1 MQTRSFSTPAASV
14 LAGLALALG
23 AGPAAAEVD
32 EILVTAQRREESLQD
47 VPVAVSAFTADQI
60 TVRQIDVVKDIGQNV
75 PNLQTYTVTAG
86 AEAIQIHSRGA
97 SVQNP
102 GFNLSESPVG
112 IYVDDIYYGR
122 LASVNL
128 DLLDV
133 ERIEVLRGPQGTLY
147 GRNTIAGA
155 VKIVTR
161 TPGDESWL
169 TGSIGIGNYE
179 TTKIGVSLGG
189 PIEEGSLAGSIAAV
203 YDKRNKGWMDNGT
216 TGEEPGEYDNKAAR
230 AKLHWYGTDSFD
242 ATLTAWVA
250 DVENDG
256 YNGIPYVPFDNTGSP
271 NPNFDPAPANSAPQ
285 GGFYETFSAAG
296 VNYGESQ
303 QGGANLHLSFDFG
316 GVTLR
321 SISSFASVDTKFG
334 FDLAGGG
341 ADFGP
346 VPAAQFGLRIRSD
359 SNFDQI
365 SQELQLLGTFGDSL
379 LWQVGGYYLNEDGQ
393 QQFSGTVPGIST
405 TPAFNEAI
413 DNQTDSYAAYG
424 EVTYKVTDAFS
435 LTGGLRWTK
444 DEKEY
449 SDDCVGIFCKDDSDL
464 PDLLAD
470 PGDGQVSLKDDW
482 DEVTFKLGADYQLT
496 DDQLIYASY
505 ASGFQAGGF
514 RTLCFGNLT
523 SDQQLEVPNPTPP
536 PDTITTDYKGCGG
549 STFDPQTVDSFELGW
564 KSDLADNTLRL
575 NVAAFYAMYQDIQQ
589 IVINSDFGF
598 PIENIGDVDVY
609 GLELEVTWTPISD
622 LNVYAN
628 LGIQE
633 SNFGTVDPNSPPGG
647 FNGLATP
654 TDELPSNP
662 NWQAKVGFDY
672 TVPLQNGLEFFY
684 GLDIFHSDSYFT
696 EARNLVEID
705 DYTRLNGFLGIGADD
720 RQWQAMLAVKN
731 ITDEEDNV
739 SGIFANGF
747 TNVRT
752 PLPPTEYM
760 LTFKVNY

>member
-1 MQTRSFSTPAASV
+1 MEKRIVSTPLAAV

-32 EILVTAQRREESLQD
+32 EILVTVQRREESLQD

-60 TVRQIDVVKDIGQNV
+60 TVRQIEEVKDIGQNV

-112 IYVDDIYYGR
+112 IYVDDVYYGR

-155 VKIVTR
+155 VKFITR
-161 TPGDESWL
+161 TPGDDSWF
-169 TGSIGIGNYE
+169 TGSIGIGNYD
-179 TTKIGVSLGG
+179 TTKIGASLGG
-189 PIEEGSLAGSIAAV
+189 PIEEGALAGSIAAV
-203 YDKRNKGWMDNGT
+203 YDKRDSGWMDNGT

-230 AKLHWYGTDSFD
+230 AKLHWYGNEGFD
-242 ATLTAWVA
+242 ATLTGWVA

-256 YNGIPYVPFDNTGSP
+256 YNGVPYVPFDNTG
-271 NPNFDPAPANSAPQ
+271 NPNAIYAPAPANSVPQ
-285 GGFYETFSAAG
+285 GGFYETFSAPG

-303 QGGANLHLSFDFG
+303 QGGANLHLSFDFA

-359 SNFDQI
+359 SSFDQW
-365 SQELQLLGTFGDSL
+365 SQELQLLGSMGDSL
-379 LWQVGGYYLNEDGQ
+379 VWQLGGYYLNEDGQ
-393 QQFSGTVPGIST
+393 QQFSGTVPGISA
-405 TPAFNEAI
+405 TPSFDEAI
-413 DNQTDSYAAYG
+413 DNETDSYAAYG
-424 EVTYKVTDAFS
+424 EATYSITDALS
-435 LTGGLRWTK
+435 VTAGLRWTK
-444 DEKEY
+444 DEKKY
-449 SDDCVGIFCKDDSDL
+449 SDDCAGGFCADDSDPL
-464 PDLLAD
+464 PGD
-470 PGDGQVSLKDDW
+470 PGFPGPTPNDGFVALDDDW
-482 DEVTFKLGADYQLT
+482 DETTYKLGVDYQLS
-496 DDQLIYASY
+496 DDQLLYASY
-505 ASGFQAGGF
+505 ATGFQAGGY
-514 RTLCFGNLT
+514 RTLCFGNLR
-523 SDQQLEVPNPTPP
+523 SS
-536 PDTITTDYKGCGG
+536 CGG
-549 STFDPQTVDSFELGW
+549 TAFDPQTVDSVEAGW
-564 KSDLADNTLRL
+564 KSDLFDNTLRL
-575 NVAAFYAMYQDIQQ
+575 NVAAFYAMYDDIQQ
-589 IVINSDFGF
+589 IVTNNAGGF
-598 PIENIGDVDVY
+598 PIDNIGEVDVY
-609 GLELEVTWTPISD
+609 GVEVEVTWTPIAD

-628 LGIQE
+628 FGYQE
-633 SNFGTVDPNSPPGG
+633 SDFGDVDPLSPPGG
-647 FNGLATP
+647 LGDSCVDDPTPPCAVP

-662 NWQAKVGFDY
+662 QWQGKIGFDY
-672 TVPLQNGLEFFY
+672 TIALQNDLQFFY
-684 GLDIFHSDSYFT
+684 GFDVFHSDDYFT
-696 EARNLVEID
+696 ESRNLVEIE

-720 RQWQAMLAVKN
+720 RKWQATLAAKN

-747 TNVRT
+747 TNIRT

-760 LTFKVNY
+760 LSFKVNY

>member
-1 MQTRSFSTPAASV
+1 MQTRSISTPAAGL
-14 LAGLALALG
+14 LAGLALAIG
-23 AGPAAAEVD
+23 SSPAAAEVD

-47 VPVAVSAFTADQI
+47 VPVAVSAFTVDQI
-60 TVRQIDVVKDIGQNV
+60 ANRQIDVVKDIGQNV

-112 IYVDDIYYGR
+112 VYVDDIYYGR

-189 PIEEGSLAGSIAAV
+189 PIEEGSLAGSLAAV

-230 AKLHWYGTDSFD
+230 AKLHWYGTSSFD

-271 NPNFDPAPANSAPQ
+271 SPGFDPAPANSVPQ
-285 GGFYETFSAAG
+285 GGFYETFSAPG

-341 ADFGP
+341 ADFAP
-346 VPAAQFGLRIRSD
+346 VPDLQFGLRIRSD
-359 SNFDQI
+359 SNFDQW
-365 SQELQLLGTFGDSL
+365 SQELQLLGTAGSL
-379 LWQVGGYYLNEDGQ
+379 NWQLGGYYLNEDGD
-393 QQFSGTVPGIST
+393 QQFSGTIPGSAFPGDPVSAVPD
-405 TPAFNEAI
+405 FNEAI
-413 DNQTDSYAAYG
+413 NNETDSYAVYG
-424 EVTYKVTDAFS
+424 QATYQVTDALS
-435 LTGGLRWTK
+435 VTGGLRWTK

-449 SDDCVGIFCKDDSDL
+449 SDDCAGGFCADDSD
-464 PDLLAD
+464 PF
-470 PGDGQVSLKDDW
+470 PGDPDFPGPTPGVASVALDNDW
-482 DEVTFKLGADYQLT
+482 DETTYKLGADYQLS
-496 DDQLIYASY
+496 DDQLLYASY
-505 ASGFQAGGF
+505 STGFQAGGY
-514 RTLCFGNLT
+514 RSLCFGNLR
-523 SDQQLEVPNPTPP
+523 SS
-536 PDTITTDYKGCGG
+536 CGG
-549 STFDPQTVDSFELGW
+549 TAFDPQTVDSYELGW

-575 NVAAFYAMYQDIQQ
+575 NVAAFYAMYDDIQQ
-589 IVINSDFGF
+589 IVTNNAGGF
-598 PIENIGDVDVY
+598 PIDNIGEVDVY

-628 LGIQE
+628 VGIQE
-633 SNFGTVDPNSPPGG
+633 SDFGDVNPLSPPGG
-647 FNGLATP
+647 LGDSCLDDPVPPCATP

-662 NWQAKVGFDY
+662 AWQAKVGFDY
-672 TVPLQNGLEFFY
+672 TIPLQRGLEFFY
-684 GLDIFHSDSYFT
+684 GLDIFHSDDYFS
-696 EARNLVEID
+696 ESRNLVEIE
-705 DYTRLNGFLGIGADD
+705 DYTRLNGFLGLGADD
-720 RQWQAMLAVKN
+720 RQWQVMLAAKN

-747 TNVRT
+747 TNIRT
-752 PLPPTEYM
+752 PLPPAEYM

>member
-14 LAGLALALG
+14 LAGLALAIG
-23 AGPAAAEVD
+23 AGPAAAEVE
-32 EILVTAQRREESLQD
+32 EIMVTAQRREESLQD
-47 VPVAVSAFTADQI
+47 VPLAVSAFNEDQI
-60 TVRQIDVVKDIGQNV
+60 ASRQIDVVKDIGQNV

-112 IYVDDIYYGR
+112 VYVDDVYYGR
-122 LASVNL
+122 LASVNM

-133 ERIEVLRGPQGTLY
+133 DRIEVLRGPQGTLY

-155 VKIVTR
+155 VKLVTR
-161 TPGDESWL
+161 TPGDETWL
-169 TGSIGIGNYE
+169 TGSVGIGNYE

-189 PIEEGSLAGSIAAV
+189 PIEEGSLAASIAAV
-203 YDKRNKGWMDNGT
+203 YDKRNQGWMDNPV
-216 TGEEPGEYDNKAAR
+216 TGDEPGEYDNKAAR
-230 AKLHWYGTDSFD
+230 AKLHWYGTSSFD

-271 NPNFDPAPANSAPQ
+271 NPAYDPAPPNSVPQ
-285 GGFYETFSAAG
+285 GGFYETFSAEG
-296 VNYGESQ
+296 VNYGNSQ

-321 SISSFASVDTKFG
+321 SISSFASVDTAFG

-359 SNFDQI
+359 SDFSQV
-365 SQELQLLGTFGDSL
+365 SQELQLLGKMGDSL
-379 LWQVGGYYLNEDGQ
+379 LWQLGGFYLNEDGQ
-393 QQFSGTVPGIST
+393 QQFAGTVPGIST
-405 TPAFNEAI
+405 TPSFNEAI
-413 DNQTDSYAAYG
+413 DNETNSYAVYG
-424 EVTYKVTDAFS
+424 EATYNITDAFS
-435 LTGGLRWTK
+435 VTGGVRWTK

-449 SDDCVGIFCKDDSDL
+449 SDSCVGGFCFDDTDTGTPT
-464 PDLLAD
+464 PD
-470 PGDGQVSLKDDW
+470 DGFVALDDDW
-482 DEVTFKLGADYQLT
+482 DETTYKLGADYQLS
-496 DDQLIYASY
+496 DNQLVYASY
-505 ASGFQAGGF
+505 STGFQAGGY
-514 RTLCFGNLT
+514 RTLCFGNL
-523 SDQQLEVPNPTPP
+523 SSS
-536 PDTITTDYKGCGG
+536 CGG
-549 STFDPQTVDSFELGW
+549 TPFDPQTVDSYELGW
-564 KSDLADNTLRL
+564 KSDLLDNTLRV
-575 NVAAFYAMYQDIQQ
+575 NVAGFWAMYDDIQQ
-589 IVINSDFGF
+589 IVTNNAGGF
-598 PIENIGDVDVY
+598 PIDNIGEVDVY
-609 GLELEVTWTPISD
+609 GVELEVTWTPISD

-628 LGIQE
+628 LGVQE
-633 SNFGTVDPNSPPGG
+633 SDFGDVDPNSPPGG
-647 FNGLATP
+647 LGGNAPP

-662 NWQAKVGFDY
+662 QWQGKVGFDY
-672 TVPLQNGLEFFY
+672 TIPLQNSLEFFY

-696 EARNLVEID
+696 ESRNLVEIED
-705 DYTRLNGFLGIGADD
+705 FTRLNGFFGLGADD
-720 RQWQAMLAVKN
+720 RQWQVLFAATN

-747 TNVRT
+747 TNIRT